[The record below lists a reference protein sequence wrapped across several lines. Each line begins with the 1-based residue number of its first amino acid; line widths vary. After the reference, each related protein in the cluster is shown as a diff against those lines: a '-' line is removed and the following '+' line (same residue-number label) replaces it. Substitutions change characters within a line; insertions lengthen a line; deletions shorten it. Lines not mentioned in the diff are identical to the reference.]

1 MKKKYLILSLLGSVA
16 FASAVGVAAVSSL
29 NNKNV
34 IKEELAD
41 DTFLEDT
48 TSCDDVFSNGLASVP
63 ALEKVSYKQGAV
75 EDDLYAPKLGVQFAA
90 GTKANTVSIR
100 YTAAITSLNVKAVW
114 ERTVFDQEGN
124 IVKGTK
130 NVEVDKAYSSLKNGG
145 ETLAATEVTA
155 SDNSKPYKYFVVYVL
170 KNIPLDSNGNA
181 LYKLDCKLTLSQ
193 DENKVSTPTGTVNAK
208 EGSSISECEIN
219 VSLDTNYSYKGSGTA
234 AGNGQ
239 YINGKLKTIY
249 ASTDT
254 TLNTDYLSLNVSKTV
269 GNETTTSTVYYTDF
283 STKNVTISGFEAGT
297 TGKQTILVNDGAAS
311 YDIYVL
317 NTNSAYQDADEN
329 YVVTVD
335 KSYTGEIGAVSG
347 TNGNMFKTVGQA
359 LEFLQNTAF
368 VPASA
373 NKILNIGAGYYKEK
387 LEITT
392 PNLTINGAGAT
403 RATYEDDVNYN
414 AASYAASTII
424 EFDTLYGEYAPGLTD
439 VNQQHTTDS
448 TQTVAVRDTA
458 TNCKISGVTISNY
471 YNNITRYEGTS
482 HEGNGERGLALLCQA
497 DQFQMVECSLLG
509 WQDTVEFFTGRQYI
523 VDSYVCGAVDFIF
536 GTNSTTYFNGCI
548 IESIASKSN
557 SQDGNVVAYVTAF
570 KGINKDSTD
579 AKTYGAIFNECVFTN
594 SSDFVGKYAIA
605 RPWTAYSN
613 VAVVN
618 STIAGN
624 AATTETTTIATGL
637 ITDVNV
643 STLNIK
649 FYGNKDGNDNAF
661 TLTDDLTNVNTTLTS
676 DANYATYTAAF
687 STSNGYA
694 VSWDPEAQ
702 PIIEKDIIF
711 NETGNY
717 LDSSLLDLT
726 EFNSVQVKED
736 TVGFSGKI
744 KVSVKANS
752 IVEINAYSDGYTHFT
767 VNGYNVVANSSFYY
781 ATAGTLVIDSGSTTS
796 YMNSIKVYENVSAP
810 ETATLKSIVVSG
822 QPISEFVVGEECD
835 LSNLTV
841 KAIYTDGKYQM
852 VTDFTTDV
860 ATSVNTAHAGDYT
873 VTVTYNDGTTTK
885 TSSFTVTYVAAIN
898 NVISEDTMSSFK
910 GGNYSSYGATIF
922 EGTFNSTSEDVTIN
936 KITYS
941 KIASNGQASNWITI
955 TNGASITLEV
965 SGACALYVAYYDSTS
980 LSRATVKL
988 NGTTISNYRMFNI
1001 SSKAEISELRSGQG
1015 DFARYKITEAG
1026 TITITFSGSGYLG
1039 AVGVLF
1045 NDGVADVVQDTYIE
1059 ESTTITFGDNSN
1071 INSVAGVT
1079 NNATLRENGNNSQFS
1094 AGTIT
1099 LKVKSGATVTVYGYG
1114 GSKGTNQGNLTAY
1127 TVTANG
1133 ATSETQSG
1141 DYSVTATADGEV
1153 VITSANE
1160 NNYLMSINIS
1170 YPVVIS
1176 TATNLLFGSTDKNYN
1191 NNSAFKITATVQ
1203 DHNDNDSWVYDG
1215 NIEFTVAA
1223 GARVEVYAN
1232 YSCDYV
1238 INGASVVC
1246 ADGTAGQEFYD
1257 FAEQTDI
1264 VIECDTD
1271 KTYDNYFYWIKITFP
1286 NS

>member
-1 MKKKYLILSLLGSVA
+1 MKKKYLIFSLLGSVA
-16 FASAVGVAAVSSL
+16 VASVAGVAAVATL
-29 NNKNV
+29 NNKTA

-41 DTFLEDT
+41 NTFLEDT
-48 TSCDDVFSNGLASVP
+48 SACDDVFSNGLLSIA
-63 ALEKVSYKQGAV
+63 ANDRVSYKQGAT
-75 EDDLYAPKLGVQFAA
+75 ESDLYAPKLGVQFA
-90 GTKANTVSIR
+90 TNTTNNTVSIR
-100 YTAAITSLNVKAVW
+100 YCAAITSLNVKAVW
-114 ERTVFDQEGN
+114 ERTVYDQSGN

-130 NVEVDKAYSSLKNGG
+130 NVEVTKAYTGLKDGDN
-145 ETLAATEVTA
+145 TLMATDVVADDSTT
-155 SDNSKPYKYFVVYVL
+155 PYKYFVVYVL
-170 KNIPLDSNGNA
+170 KNIPLDSNGDA
-181 LYKLDCKLTLSQ
+181 AYKLDCKLTLSQ

-208 EGSSISECEIN
+208 AGSSISECEIN

-471 YNNITRYEGTS
+471 YNNIARYEGTS

-618 STIAGN
+618 STFAGN

-637 ITDVNV
+637 INDVNV

-649 FYGNKDGNDNAF
+649 FYGNKDDNENAF

-676 DANYATYTAAF
+676 DANYATYAAAF
-687 STSNGYA
+687 STGNGYA
-694 VSWDPEAQ
+694 VSWDPEAL

-711 NETGNY
+711 NSSGNY
-717 LDSSLLDLT
+717 STSSIVDLT
-726 EFNSVQVKED
+726 EFTLAEEKND
-736 TVGFSGKI
+736 TVGFRGKI
-744 KVSVKANS
+744 KISVNANS
-752 IVEINAYSDGYTHFT
+752 IVEINGYSNSYTHFT
-767 VNGYNVVANSSFYY
+767 VDSYNVYYNSSFYY
-781 ATAGTLVIDSGSTTS
+781 ATAGTLVIDTGSTTS
-796 YMNSIKVYENVSAP
+796 YINSIKIYENITE
-810 ETATLKSIVVSG
+810 ETPVTLSG
-822 QPISEFVVGEECD
+822 ITLENTPVNEYAVGDDYDISG
-835 LSNLTV
+835 LKV
-841 KAIYTDGKYQM
+841 KASYSNNTYEYVTNYTIND
-852 VTDFTTDV
+852 
-860 ATSVNTAHAGDYT
+860 TSVVDKTKAGTYT
-873 VTVTYNDGTTTK
+873 VTVSYGGFEK
-885 TSSFTVTYVAAIN
+885 TFDITYVSSVSNVFDEDFKITFGSTGNYAGLSKLDQTNAHYGQVQTSCTQIAKDSILSFYVEAGATIHISGNWSVGYDIN
-898 NVISEDTMSSFK
+898 GTKVKTTNAGGTDDTGLEYDYYCAEGGQVTITALHNNNYFYYIDISYPAQSNVITEATNLMFGEDY
-910 GGNYSSYGATIF
+910 GNYSS
-922 EGTFNSTSEDVTIN
+922 NSKFT
-936 KITYS
+936 
-941 KIASNGQASNWITI
+941 
-955 TNGASITLEV
+955 
-965 SGACALYVAYYDSTS
+965 
-980 LSRATVKL
+980 
-988 NGTTISNYRMFNI
+988 
-1001 SSKAEISELRSGQG
+1001 
-1015 DFARYKITEAG
+1015 
-1026 TITITFSGSGYLG
+1026 
-1039 AVGVLF
+1039 
-1045 NDGVADVVQDTYIE
+1045 
-1059 ESTTITFGDNSN
+1059 
-1071 INSVAGVT
+1071 
-1079 NNATLRENGNNSQFS
+1079 
-1094 AGTIT
+1094 
-1099 LKVKSGATVTVYGYG
+1099 
-1114 GSKGTNQGNLTAY
+1114 
-1127 TVTANG
+1127 
-1133 ATSETQSG
+1133 
-1141 DYSVTATADGEV
+1141 
-1153 VITSANE
+1153 
-1160 NNYLMSINIS
+1160 
-1170 YPVVIS
+1170 
-1176 TATNLLFGSTDKNYN
+1176 
-1191 NNSAFKITATVQ
+1191 ITATI
-1203 DHNDNDSWVYDG
+1203 NDNNRSNNAMVYGG

-1223 GARVEVYAN
+1223 GAKVEVFAN
-1232 YSCDYV
+1232 YSADYD
-1238 INGASVVC
+1238 INGTKVSGLVG
-1246 ADGTAGQEFYD
+1246 DEGQKFYTFD
-1257 FAEQTDI
+1257 TQTDV
-1264 VIECDTD
+1264 VIKCDTD
-1271 KTYDNYFYWIKITFP
+1271 SSGDNYFYWIKITFP